1 MKRLLVI
8 RFSALGDVAMLAP
21 VVRAAAEQYPET
33 EITVLSQKRMADL
46 FAGMPQNVIFHGV
59 DLKQESLQEIVGGLG
74 KFDAVADMH
83 GVWRSWYIRTVMRM
97 RGARVKTIHKGRFS
111 RFLLTHHI
119 TDKPLKHSILRYANT
134 LYCLG
139 LPLQALEKSL
149 MSPGNGIGIAPFA
162 AHQGK
167 IYPIER
173 MEKVVELLSEAEKEK
188 ALSGDKQNEKIIL
201 FGGGKK
207 EQEVL
212 EGWAAKY
219 PGVESVAG
227 KYSLAEEL
235 EIIRGLR
242 VMVSMDSAN
251 MHLASLVGTRVV
263 SIWGATHPKAGF
275 LGFGQS
281 ESDCVQRNLKCRPCS
296 IYGKQK
302 CRYGDYRCMDI
313 TPEVIKEK
321 VESGKCN

>member
-1 MKRLLVI
+1 
-8 RFSALGDVAMLAP
+8 
-21 VVRAAAEQYPET
+21 
-33 EITVLSQKRMADL
+33 
-46 FAGMPQNVIFHGV
+46 
-59 DLKQESLQEIVGGLG
+59 
-74 KFDAVADMH
+74 
-83 GVWRSWYIRTVMRM
+83 
-97 RGARVKTIHKGRFS
+97 
-111 RFLLTHHI
+111 
-119 TDKPLKHSILRYANT
+119 
-134 LYCLG
+134 
-139 LPLQALEKSL
+139 
-149 MSPGNGIGIAPFA
+149 
-162 AHQGK
+162 
-167 IYPIER
+167 

-296 IYGKQK
+296 IYGKKK